1 MNVLVVAYYYPPLES
16 GGTQRPSMM
25 AKYLPRFGHRV
36 TVLSHT
42 YGRSDV
48 LEGGVLRVRDVS
60 HNLHRKGF
68 GGLCWL
74 GLRISGEAANLLGRY
89 DSIYSSWRRRVLSL
103 SDAIIAAANPD
114 AVLATYPPVEDF
126 EIGLDLSER
135 YGLPLVGDFR
145 DGLLFEAIERRRM
158 DRHRCVAD
166 HYSRVEAA
174 VAERSA
180 SLVTAFPALSDY
192 LDETYGRP
200 DVVTIPNGFDPE
212 DYEGLGMSDL
222 LETKHFNIVHTGRF
236 GGSYSGMDVRPLCTA
251 IRSLLA
257 EDPDLAHRVRLHLVG
272 SIEDHERRSCAD
284 LIRRGVVVEHGN
296 QPRPV
301 ALAAQAEADA
311 LLLLTTR
318 DRPGNAPGKLFE
330 YLRAGRPI
338 LALTSHS
345 YAGEIV
351 LQTAT
356 GSCADPDDPAAIA
369 GLLRDVVTSGRR
381 AGEMRPDEEQ
391 INRFSRSEQMR
402 QLADVLE
409 VARSPKKPP
418 LNTSP

>member
-1 MNVLVVAYYYPPLES
+1 MNVLVVAYYYPPVES

-42 YGRSDV
+42 YDRSDV
-48 LEGGVLRVRDVS
+48 LDGGVLRVRDPS
-60 HNLHRKGF
+60 YNLHRKGL

-74 GLRISGEAANLLGRY
+74 GLRAFGEATNLLGRY
-89 DSIYSSWRRRVLSL
+89 DSIYSLWRRRVLSL
-103 SDAIIAAANPD
+103 SDAIIAAAEPD
-114 AVLATYPPVEDF
+114 VVLATYPPVEDF
-126 EIGLDLSER
+126 EIGLELSER
-135 YGLPLVGDFR
+135 HGLPLVGDFR

-166 HYSRVEAA
+166 HYARAEAA

-180 SLVTAFPALSDY
+180 RLVTAFPALSAY
-192 LDETYGRP
+192 LGETYDRS

-212 DYEGLGMSDL
+212 DYEGLGMSDI
-222 LETKHFNIVHTGRF
+222 LETGHFNIVHTGRF

-257 EDPDLAHRVRLHLVG
+257 EDPDLARRLRLHLVG
-272 SIEDHERRSCAD
+272 SIEDHERRSFAD
-284 LIRRGVVVEHGN
+284 LIRQGVVVEHGN
-296 QPRPV
+296 HPRAV
-301 ALAAQAEADA
+301 ALAAQVNADA

-338 LALTSHS
+338 LALTSDS

-351 LQTAT
+351 RDTAT
-356 GSCADPDDPAAIA
+356 GRCADPTDPAAIA
-369 GLLRDVVTSGRR
+369 RLIRDTLDDRSMGGAFNPDSEKIDNFSRDQQMTRLAGVLEDVVGSGPGVRS
-381 AGEMRPDEEQ
+381 AG
-391 INRFSRSEQMR
+391 
-402 QLADVLE
+402 
-409 VARSPKKPP
+409 
-418 LNTSP
+418 